1 MSRNADLKAI
11 ALLFL
16 KLGITGFGGPAV
28 HIAMMHREVVSKRKW
43 LTEQDFLDL
52 IGATN
57 LIPGPNSTELA
68 IHIGK
73 EKGGWRGLVLAGVCF
88 ILPAVVITF
97 VFAYAYKEYGQL
109 PELRQYVYGMQPAI
123 IAVVA
128 GAIVPLA
135 RKSIKS
141 RELLWLAVFVG
152 MGAFFKVN
160 EIVLLFGS
168 GFAALIV
175 AYIKKARIA
184 PTFVLFPFLLT
195 DKIATYDVNLSNW
208 KLFFI
213 FLKIGS
219 ILYGSGYVLF
229 AFLDAELVA
238 TGMLSKQTLVDAI
251 AVGQFTPG
259 PVFSAVTFI
268 GYQINGI
275 TAALISTVA
284 IFLPAF
290 LFVAFLN
297 PFVKWLRKSP
307 HFSVFIDAV
316 NVAGIVLILS
326 VCIDLTSTAITT
338 WQTVLIAAI
347 SFVICLWFK
356 NVNSVFV
363 LLGGAVL
370 GYLLDH

>member
-1 MSRNADLKAI
+1 MSRHADLKAI

-16 KLGITGFGGPAV
+16 KLGITGFGGPAI
-28 HIAMMHREVVSKRKW
+28 HIAMMHREVVTKRKW

-88 ILPAVVITF
+88 ILPAVIITS
-97 VFAYAYKEYGQL
+97 VFAYVYKEYGQL

-168 GFAALIV
+168 GFAALFI

-184 PTFVLFPFLLT
+184 PTVALFPFLLT

-208 KLFFI
+208 KLFFV

-259 PVFSAVTFI
+259 PVFSAGTFI

-275 TAALISTVA
+275 TAALASTVA

-297 PFVKWLRKSP
+297 PLVKWLRKSP
-307 HFSVFIDAV
+307 LFSVFIDAV
-316 NVAGIVLILS
+316 NVAAIVLILS
-326 VCIDLTSTAITT
+326 VCIDLTSTAITN
-338 WQTVLIAAI
+338 WKTVLIAAI
-347 SFVICLWFK
+347 SFIICLRFK

-370 GYLLDH
+370 GYFLDY